1 MADAIT
7 LTPTGFLIFDIQLK
21 NMETKVA
28 KGIVRRV
35 TRTAAKNTLKE
46 IKLNALR
53 MVNGEMGELL
63 FHNAKIFTFKHQRR
77 GSFGVQIGM
86 DPKEEKFI
94 HYSKS
99 GKRSF
104 IPSAIEYGHDDARP
118 IQFIRSA
125 WAKTRTEDIRIMA
138 KQFKREIEKA
148 ARKNG

>member
-1 MADAIT
+1 MSDAIT
-7 LTPTGFLIFDIQLK
+7 ISPIGFELFDLK
-21 NMETKVA
+21 LKAMETKVA
-28 KGIVRRV
+28 KTIVRRV

-46 IKLNALR
+46 VKLNALR
-53 MVNGEMGELL
+53 MVNGEMGETL

-99 GKRSF
+99 GKRNY

-118 IQFIRSA
+118 IPFIRSA
-125 WAKTRTEDIRIMA
+125 WEKTRKQDIRIMA
-138 KQFKREIEKA
+138 KRFKQEIEKEA
-148 ARKNG
+148 LKR